1 MWKVDWDL
9 EIVSDP
15 IKRQAPKRS
24 WKKESIHS
32 FLPLVQNSKTK
43 VHSAKSRVSEVAVRY
58 QQISRWQCLRALHT
72 QSATHITLD
81 IAILRMTFCIICTLL
96 LNSGED
102 LYGSILELRVSGAL
116 LGKCSRPPLILST
129 SQLGP
134 TSSPQ
139 LPLCTSSY
147 MQLPKQLRRIQV
159 DRDTC
164 HKGAQT
170 R

>member
-1 MWKVDWDL
+1 MGPETNKIIGDWTEDVEKNLWFRNSPANVTEAHTHRGLKWKV
-9 EIVSDP
+9 E
-15 IKRQAPKRS
+15 RG
-24 WKKESIHS
+24 
-32 FLPLVQNSKTK
+32 
-43 VHSAKSRVSEVAVRY
+43 SAGHY
-58 QQISRWQCLRALHT
+58 HQISRWQCLRQHCTACNPCHT
-72 QSATHITLD
+72 ITLD

-96 LNSGED
+96 LNSGDD
-102 LYGSILELRVSGAL
+102 LYGSVLQLRVSGAL

-139 LPLCTSSY
+139 LPLCTFSY
-147 MQLPKQLRRIQV
+147 MQLPKQLRCIQV
-159 DRDTC
+159 DRGTC